1 MKKKRYLVLFLFF
14 LVVAIVGIIG
24 LAIPTRYENF
34 SYNNV
39 FATDLGLG
47 KYGFNLEFDII
58 NKTDDDFSN
67 IDLHVS
73 YKVEHQ
79 FQEKVETTT
88 LHIDELED
96 EDFVTVTFKH
106 EESDFGIYN
115 FAGFESIKLVVNNTE
130 YDVYSDSMLVGPN
143 WYFFGMTLIGFI
155 AGFVFFIFWKIS
167 DKKFID
173 PQFESNIKTI
183 EESIKNAFE
192 PLTKVSNE
200 PKKAEKITCSYCKC
214 KYDGE
219 KHDKCPNCGAPPEP
233 RD

>member
-14 LVVAIVGIIG
+14 LVVAIVGICG
-24 LAIPTRYENF
+24 LAIPFAYEDF
-34 SYNNV
+34 SYSNA

-47 KYGFNLEFDII
+47 KYGFNLEFNIE
-58 NKTDDDFSN
+58 NNTDTDFSN
-67 IDLHVS
+67 LEVDIS

-79 FQEKVETTT
+79 FQEKVCNIT
-88 LHIDELED
+88 LTIDELDED
-96 EDFVTVTFKH
+96 EMAVLSFKH
-106 EESDFGIYN
+106 EESDLGIYN
-115 FAGFESIKLVVNNTE
+115 FAGFESIKIYVNGST
-130 YDVYSDSMLVGPN
+130 YDVYADSLLVGPN
-143 WYFFGMTLIGFI
+143 WYFFCMALIGFI

-173 PQFESNIKTI
+173 PQFESNIKSI
-183 EESIKNAFE
+183 EESIKSAFE
-192 PLTKVSNE
+192 PLTKTSTE